1 MSGLDYEKAG
11 VSIRK
16 GDEFAE
22 FIKGIPSKAV
32 SKGIGG
38 FAGGAALDLKGYRE
52 PVLLSTTDGVGTKL
66 LVAKKLGRYDTI
78 GIDLVAMSV
87 NDLVVCGARPIQ
99 FLDYIACGKIDEGVL
114 HAVIEGVV
122 AGCEQAGCE
131 LTGGETAEMPDV
143 YGADDIDLAGFAV
156 GIVER
161 NKMLP
166 RLDRMEAGD
175 IVLGMPSTG
184 VHSNGYSLARKAVDP
199 EDRATW
205 EELLVPT
212 KIYVRELL
220 ELISTGRVLGAA
232 HITGSGL
239 LGNVE
244 RVIPRELRARFTWDW
259 ASPRIFAKIQEGG
272 KVGDEEMRSVFNM
285 GIGMAVIAKREEAE
299 GLVEIAASK
308 GIALFRA
315 GELVRG

>member
-1 MSGLDYEKAG
+1 MSGLNYEKAG

-16 GDEFAE
+16 GDDFAE
-22 FIKGIPSKAV
+22 FIKGIPSKAI

-38 FAGGAALDLKGYRE
+38 FAGGAALDLRGYRE

-66 LVAKKLGRYDTI
+66 LVAKKLRRYDTI

-143 YGADDIDLAGFAV
+143 YGTDDIDLAGFAV
-156 GIVER
+156 GIAE
-161 NKMLP
+161 KEEMLP
-166 RLDRMEAGD
+166 RLDRMEEGD
-175 IVLGMPSTG
+175 LVLGMPSTG

-199 EDRATW
+199 EDRSTW
-205 EELLVPT
+205 EQLLVPT
-212 KIYVRELL
+212 KIYVCELL
-220 ELISTGRVLGAA
+220 VLISTGRVLGAA

-239 LGNVE
+239 HGNVE
-244 RVIPRELRARFTWDW
+244 RVIPRGLRASFAWDW
-259 ASPRIFAKIQEGG
+259 PIPAIFSKIQAGG

-285 GIGMAVIAKREEAE
+285 GIGMALIAKREEAE

-308 GIALFRA
+308 GIALFKA

>member
-1 MSGLDYEKAG
+1 M
-11 VSIRK
+11 
-16 GDEFAE
+16 
-22 FIKGIPSKAV
+22 
-32 SKGIGG
+32 
-38 FAGGAALDLKGYRE
+38 ALDLHAYRE

-87 NDLVVCGARPIQ
+87 NDLVVCGAKPMQ
-99 FLDYIACGKIDEGVL
+99 FLDYIACGKIREEVL

-122 AGCEQAGCE
+122 AGCEQSGCE

-143 YGADDIDLAGFAV
+143 YGKDDIDLAGFATGV
-156 GIVER
+156 VEKG
-161 NKMLP
+161 KMLP
-166 RLDRMEAGD
+166 KIDRMEAGD
-175 IVLGMPSTG
+175 AILGMPSTG

-220 ELISTGRVLGAA
+220 DLISTGRVLGAA

-239 LGNVE
+239 FGNVE
-244 RVIPRELRARFTWDW
+244 RVIPRDLRAQFSWDW
-259 ASPRIFAKIQEGG
+259 PLPPVFTKIQSGG
-272 KVGDEEMRSVFNM
+272 AIGDEEMRSVFNM

-299 GLVEIAASK
+299 GLLEMATSK
-308 GIALFRA
+308 GIAMFRA

>member
-1 MSGLDYEKAG
+1 MGGLSYEKAG

-16 GDEFAE
+16 GDDFAE

-38 FAGGAALDLKGYRE
+38 FAGGAALDLRGYRE

-66 LVAKKLGRYDTI
+66 LVAKKLGRWDTV

-87 NDLVVCGARPIQ
+87 NDLVVCGAKPAQ
-99 FLDYIACGKIDEGVL
+99 FLDYIACGRIDGEVL
-114 HAVIEGVV
+114 RAVIKGVV

-131 LTGGETAEMPDV
+131 LVGGETAEMPDL
-143 YGADDIDLAGFAV
+143 YAADDIDLAGFAV
-156 GIVER
+156 GLVEK

-166 RLDRMEAGD
+166 RLDRMEEGD

-199 EDRATW
+199 DDKAAW

-220 ELISTGRVLGAA
+220 ELITTGRVLGAA

-239 LGNVE
+239 SGNVD
-244 RVIPRELRARFTWDW
+244 RVAPRGLRARFSWDW
-259 ASPRIFAKIQEGG
+259 PVPPIFAKIQAGG
-272 KVGDEEMRSVFNM
+272 KVPDEEMRSVFNM
-285 GIGMAVIAKREEAE
+285 GIGMAVIAKRDEAE
-299 GLVEIAASK
+299 GLLEIAAAK
-308 GIALFRA
+308 GIPLFRI

>member
-1 MSGLDYEKAG
+1 MSGLNYEKAG

-16 GDEFAE
+16 GDDFAE

-38 FAGGAALDLKGYRE
+38 FAGGAALDLRGYRE

-66 LVAKKLGRYDTI
+66 LVAKKLGRYDSI

-99 FLDYIACGKIDEGVL
+99 FLDYIACGRIDEGVL
-114 HAVIEGVV
+114 HAVIEGIV

-131 LTGGETAEMPDV
+131 LTGGETAEMPEV
-143 YGADDIDLAGFAV
+143 YGVGDIDLAGFAV
-156 GIVER
+156 GIVEK

-166 RLDRMEAGD
+166 RLDRMEEGD
-175 IVLGMPSTG
+175 LVLGMPSVG

-199 EDRATW
+199 EDRGTW
-205 EELLVPT
+205 QELLTPT

-239 LGNVE
+239 AGNVE
-244 RVIPRELRARFTWDW
+244 RVIPRELRARFSWDW
-259 ASPRIFAKIQEGG
+259 AVPPIFAKIQAGG
-272 KVGDEEMRSVFNM
+272 GVGDEEMRSVFNM
-285 GIGMAVIAKREEAE
+285 GIGMAIIAKKEEAE

-308 GIALFRA
+308 GIVLVRA

>member
-16 GDEFAE
+16 GDDFAE
-22 FIKGIPSKAV
+22 FIRGIPSKAV

-38 FAGGAALDLKGYRE
+38 FAGGAALDLRGYRE

-143 YGADDIDLAGFAV
+143 YGTDDIDLAGFSV
-156 GIVER
+156 GIVEK

-175 IVLGMPSTG
+175 LILGMPSTG

-205 EELLVPT
+205 QELLVPT

-220 ELISTGRVLGAA
+220 DLISTGRVLGAA

-239 LGNVE
+239 HGNVE
-244 RVIPRELRARFTWDW
+244 RVLPRELRASFSWDW
-259 ASPRIFAKIQEGG
+259 PVPPIFAKIRSGG
-272 KVGDEEMRSVFNM
+272 KISDDEMRSVFNM
-285 GIGMAVIAKREEAE
+285 GIGMAVIAKREEAG

>member
-16 GDEFAE
+16 GDDFAE
-22 FIKGIPSKAV
+22 FIQAFPSKAV

-38 FAGGAALDLKGYRE
+38 FAGGAALDLSAYRE

-66 LVAKKLGRYDTI
+66 LVAKRLGKYDTI

-87 NDLVVCGARPIQ
+87 NDLVVCGAKPLQ
-99 FLDYIACGKIDEGVL
+99 FLDYIACGKISEERLHEVIAGVI
-114 HAVIEGVV
+114 V
-122 AGCEQAGCE
+122 GCEQAGCE

-143 YGADDIDLAGFAV
+143 YGPDDIDLAGFAV
-156 GIVER
+156 GIVEKNR
-161 NKMLP
+161 MLP
-166 RLDRMEAGD
+166 RLDRMEEGD

-184 VHSNGYSLARKAVDP
+184 VHSNGFSLARKAVDP
-199 EDRATW
+199 DDRAAW

-212 KIYVRELL
+212 RIYVREIL

-239 LGNVE
+239 MGNVE
-244 RVIPRELRARFTWDW
+244 RVVPRGLRPRFSWDW
-259 ASPRIFAKIQEGG
+259 PVPPIFGKIQSGG
-272 KVGDEEMRSVFNM
+272 GVSDEEMRNVFNM
-285 GIGMAVIAKREEAE
+285 GIGMTVVAKKEEAE
-299 GLVEIAASK
+299 GLVEIASAK
-308 GIALFRA
+308 GIALFPVGVLA
-315 GELVRG
+315 RG